1 MLVTIFH
8 HLSIFLYFN
17 DFQRAN
23 NFTEACNKKVPISF
37 FLQTELNQ
45 MVETRQD
52 QMWCPPYW

>member
-1 MLVTIFH
+1 MCSHNMLVTIFH

-17 DFQRAN
+17 DFHCAN

-45 MVETRQD
+45 IVETKKD
-52 QMWCPPYW
+52 QV